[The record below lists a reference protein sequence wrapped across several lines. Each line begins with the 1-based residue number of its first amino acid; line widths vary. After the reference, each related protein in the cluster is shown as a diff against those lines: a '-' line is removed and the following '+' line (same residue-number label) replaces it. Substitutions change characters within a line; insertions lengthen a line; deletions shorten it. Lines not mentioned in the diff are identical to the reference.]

1 MSEVGESDCERGE
14 EKASCRDFFHNET
27 NSEIAKGPFVV
38 FWGEGV
44 LVQGMGCHQVYKY
57 EYLII
62 LPPFFKPFEGQ
73 F

>member
-38 FWGEGV
+38 FLGEGV
-44 LVQGMGCHQVYKY
+44 LVQGMG
-57 EYLII
+57 
-62 LPPFFKPFEGQ
+62 
-73 F
+73 